1 VIIAANAI
9 TAVLCLAILVM
20 KIRNDGLRDVN
31 R

>member
-1 VIIAANAI
+1 VILTANAI

-20 KIRNDGLRDVN
+20 KLRNDVFGNVN